1 MRRFEDPLRALA
13 SVFLA
18 GAAQRLGQRAAAG

>member
-1 MRRFEDPLRALA
+1 MKPA

-18 GAAQRLGQRAAAG
+18 GAAFICLSLIAETATRSGRRI